1 PPPPPPSHTHAWAHI
16 RACGL
21 GLECRRVLFSSNSAT
36 DSTSTTE
43 AATPSAVKFGRASWR
58 DRVLLIVYIAGVAV
72 SVFPGGGGGG

>member
-1 PPPPPPSHTHAWAHI
+1 M
-16 RACGL
+16 
-21 GLECRRVLFSSNSAT
+21 LFSSNSAT